1 MNVLWEI
8 REGAPFSSLIE
19 GVKFELILDG
29 QAIVIL
35 VKNMGE
41 RDIPDSGMCEGT
53 LVRESPTP
61 TTIIMAIIIILRY
74 SQL

>member
-19 GVKFELILDG
+19 GVKFELILDE

-61 TTIIMAIIIILRY
+61 TTIIMAIIITLRY